1 MLLTVKVVA
10 EESGVVEVVV
20 TLVLVGDVDEVEF
33 VGLLEVRDEE
43 VVMAVEATP
52 LVPVATG
59 WLGSIAKEKW
69 NNSSPASPTTITM
82 GTAARATGSTL
93 SLFPLN
99 LEDLRSTVAAKVI
112 GAWREST

>member
-33 VGLLEVRDEE
+33 VVLLEVRDEE

-69 NNSSPASPTTITM
+69 NN
-82 GTAARATGSTL
+82 RAPRAL
-93 SLFPLN
+93 PL
-99 LEDLRSTVAAKVI
+99 LRW
-112 GAWREST
+112 GRQQERREAPCHYSRSIWKTCAVPSRRRL

>member
-33 VGLLEVRDEE
+33 VVLLEVRDEE

-59 WLGSIAKEKW
+59 WLGSIAKEK
-69 NNSSPASPTTITM
+69 
-82 GTAARATGSTL
+82 
-93 SLFPLN
+93 
-99 LEDLRSTVAAKVI
+99 
-112 GAWREST
+112 